1 MKALK
6 VLIGLLVFPVFVI
19 VAGSRNLYDAV
30 FADFVDFLADLGGQ
44 VVDRI
49 YRR

>member
-1 MKALK
+1 VKALK

-19 VAGSRNLYDAV
+19 VAGARTFYEAIL
-30 FADFVDFLADLGGQ
+30 ADFVDFLADLGGE